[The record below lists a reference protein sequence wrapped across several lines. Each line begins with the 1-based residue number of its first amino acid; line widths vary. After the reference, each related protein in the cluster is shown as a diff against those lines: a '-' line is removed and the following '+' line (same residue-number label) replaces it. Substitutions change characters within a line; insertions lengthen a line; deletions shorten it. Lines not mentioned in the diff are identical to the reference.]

1 MGIIQLNEGNG
12 HAAAAALDHAVQL
25 APKDPQALY
34 YQGRAHSLI
43 AIDAY
48 RELYQLDP
56 DSALVHRALAE
67 SLSAS
72 GQPQKAIDQFQAAL
86 QKQPTNADL
95 YEELGEEEQK
105 VSRFAEAEAAYQQE
119 LKLNP
124 HSAVALYN
132 LGKIQV
138 DQAQAATGVP
148 LLQQAL
154 ALHANAAPAEF
165 YLGLG
170 LAQLDRNEE
179 AAAAFQASLAA
190 GPSPF
195 IAQSAWYQLG
205 RVDTRLGRKAEADHA
220 FAQVQRMKAASDSAA
235 RPAAK

>member
-1 MGIIQLNEGNG
+1 
-12 HAAAAALDHAVQL
+12 VQL
-25 APKDPQALY
+25 APKDPEALY

-48 RELYQLDP
+48 RALYQIDP

-72 GQPQKAIDQFQAAL
+72 GQPQKAIDEFQAAL
-86 QKQPTNADL
+86 RKQPANADI
-95 YEELGEEEQK
+95 YEELGDEEQK

-138 DQAQAATGVP
+138 EQAQPGKGVP

-154 ALHANAAPAEF
+154 ALHVNAAPAQF

-170 LAQLDRNEE
+170 LAQLNRNEE

-190 GPSPF
+190 DPSPF

-205 RVDTRLGRKAEADHA
+205 RVDTRLGRKADADHA
-220 FAQVQRMKAASDSAA
+220 FAQVQRLKAVADSATD
-235 RPAAK
+235 PAAK